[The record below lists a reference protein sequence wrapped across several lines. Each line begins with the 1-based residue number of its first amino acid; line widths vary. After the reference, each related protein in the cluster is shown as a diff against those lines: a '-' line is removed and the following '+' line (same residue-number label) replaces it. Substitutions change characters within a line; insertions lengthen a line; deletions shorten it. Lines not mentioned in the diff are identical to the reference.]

1 MEGKNNCATNSPGN
15 ERKWNMNSKIT
26 FIFIM
31 AFCFFITAPEIAKA
45 SVVTDEVKST
55 IDQVIKI
62 VSDKELKKPENQ
74 QKRRSALKKAIGR
87 IFDYREM
94 AKRSMGVHWRSITP
108 AQQNDFVGLF
118 STLLENSYADKIGSY
133 HEEKIVY
140 DRESVEGNYAEVN
153 SRIITL
159 KRDEYGLDYRLLKE
173 GNKWII
179 YDVVIEG
186 VSLVSNYRTQFIKI
200 INEQGYKELV
210 KKMKTK
216 SEEITAP

>member
-1 MEGKNNCATNSPGN
+1 
-15 ERKWNMNSKIT
+15 MNPKIMW
-26 FIFIM
+26 IFIM

-45 SVVTDEVKST
+45 SVVTNEVKST
-55 IDQVIKI
+55 VDQVVKI
-62 VSDKELKKPENQ
+62 VSDKELKKPQNQ

-118 STLLENSYADKIGSY
+118 STLLENSYADKIESY

-140 DRESVEGNYAEVN
+140 DRESVEGKYAEVN

-200 INEQGYKELV
+200 INEQGYEELV

-216 SEEITAP
+216 SEEITAL

>member
-1 MEGKNNCATNSPGN
+1 
-15 ERKWNMNSKIT
+15 
-26 FIFIM
+26 
-31 AFCFFITAPEIAKA
+31 
-45 SVVTDEVKST
+45 
-55 IDQVIKI
+55 
-62 VSDKELKKPENQ
+62 
-74 QKRRSALKKAIGR
+74 
-87 IFDYREM
+87 M
-94 AKRSMGVHWRSITP
+94 AKRSMGVKWRSITP

-118 STLLENSYADKIGSY
+118 STLLENSYADKIESY

-140 DRESVEGNYAEVN
+140 DRESVEGKYAEVN

-200 INEQGYKELV
+200 INEQGYEELV

-216 SEEITAP
+216 SEEITAL

>member
-1 MEGKNNCATNSPGN
+1 
-15 ERKWNMNSKIT
+15 MNPKIMW
-26 FIFIM
+26 IFIM

-45 SVVTDEVKST
+45 SVVTNEVKST
-55 IDQVIKI
+55 VDQVVKI
-62 VSDKELKKPENQ
+62 VSDKELKKPQNQ

-94 AKRSMGVHWRSITP
+94 AKRSMGVKWRSITP

-118 STLLENSYADKIGSY
+118 STLLENSYADKIESY

-140 DRESVEGNYAEVN
+140 DRESVEGKYAEVN

-200 INEQGYKELV
+200 INEQGYEELV

-216 SEEITAP
+216 SEEITAL